1 MNIEPSH
8 SLIPYTNM
16 KYRLRRK
23 GPQDNVPVKFSIAVI
38 TMIR

>member
-1 MNIEPSH
+1 MNIGQSH

-16 KYRLRRK
+16 KYRLGTK
-23 GPQDNVPVKFSIAVI
+23 GPQDNVPVIFWIAVI